1 MKNQM
6 KNERYYTLKY
16 IKWVSESTESE
27 TKIFTQRERD
37 VLAAMFDQLYKEI
50 EKGSHIDEFQILREE
65 FEDLKLQLTLTKLPL
80 HQKLEISK
88 KLFEIIPSNFMEM
101 IEKQDQK
108 VLVIFREINE
118 YIKKVLLIFD
128 N

>member
-101 IEKQDQK
+101 IEEQDQK

>member
-6 KNERYYTLKY
+6 KNERYYTLRY
-16 IKWVSESTESE
+16 IKWISEFTESE

-37 VLAAMFDQLYKEI
+37 VLSAMFNQLYKEI
-50 EKGSHIDEFQILREE
+50 EKGSHIDEFQLLREE
-65 FEDLKLQLTLTKLPL
+65 FEDLKLQLTLSKLPS
-80 HQKLEISK
+80 HQELEVSK